1 MGLAF
6 GIWVEPEMVS
16 PISDLYKAHPEW
28 AICLPDR
35 EPSLG
40 RNQLILDLSNHEVV
54 EYLYEAISRILIE
67 TEATYVKW
75 DMNRNFSDLYSQTL
89 AKHQQAAIAHL
100 YVLGLYDLLEK
111 LTLRFP
117 EILFESCS
125 SGGNRFD
132 MGMLYYMPQTWT
144 SDNTDAVERLEIQYG
159 TSYVFPLSTMG
170 AHVSGRPSHQVLR
183 STPLETRFNVAAFG
197 LLGYELDLTR
207 LSYYEKKV
215 IAKQISYYKKHRA
228 LLQFGRFYRQSS
240 PFEGNHCVWSVVSD
254 TSFIM
259 GYYQKLQRPSPPLET
274 VRLVGIAP
282 NKVYEIESR
291 KQFHQITLFG
301 ELINA
306 YLPIKIK
313 DGGIL
318 QSIVSNRTLYP
329 AEQQRFTQ
337 SGDALTKVGMKLYA
351 PFAGTGI
358 DDQTMILG
366 DFGSRIYHGIIQGD
380 QI

>member
-1 MGLAF
+1 
-6 GIWVEPEMVS
+6 
-16 PISDLYKAHPEW
+16 
-28 AICLPDR
+28 
-35 EPSLG
+35 
-40 RNQLILDLSNHEVV
+40 
-54 EYLYEAISRILIE
+54 
-67 TEATYVKW
+67 
-75 DMNRNFSDLYSQTL
+75 
-89 AKHQQAAIAHL
+89 
-100 YVLGLYDLLEK
+100 
-111 LTLRFP
+111 
-117 EILFESCS
+117 
-125 SGGNRFD
+125 
-132 MGMLYYMPQTWT
+132 
-144 SDNTDAVERLEIQYG
+144 
-159 TSYVFPLSTMG
+159 
-170 AHVSGRPSHQVLR
+170 
-183 STPLETRFNVAAFG
+183 
-197 LLGYELDLTR
+197 

-380 QI
+380 PI